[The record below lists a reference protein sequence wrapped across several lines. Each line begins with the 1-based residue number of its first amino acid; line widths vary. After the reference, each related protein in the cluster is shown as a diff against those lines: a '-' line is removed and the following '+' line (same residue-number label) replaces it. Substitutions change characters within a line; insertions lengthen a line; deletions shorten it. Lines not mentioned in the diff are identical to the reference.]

1 MSDRSNEGVIGA
13 IRGRYAARLGLALLV
28 AVALLLVL
36 GLAVN
41 AQTASQ
47 VREDAR
53 ANLESSAAIQ
63 SDEVNEWVEGN
74 QRQVRT
80 ASRLPALQSENHSEI
95 NAKLGDLVERE
106 YVSDEVVATHVITD
120 DEKRIIASSQ
130 PDEFVGENFAEMV
143 DMDDPYVS
151 KPFYVSAFDFPVVAM
166 TARVPD
172 ENRILVFMINPTGE
186 IEDLRQPV
194 ESGRTHV
201 VTKDGNAVAAP
212 NNASLSGPATDRAIS
227 NALAGDT
234 GVVTRED
241 GSLVGYAPVK
251 SKDWVVLT
259 HVERSEAFAM
269 IDTVRTGVGGM
280 VLVALLT
287 LGIVGITVGRN
298 TATALRSLAAD
309 ARDLGEGDLDATFD
323 VDRSDEIGT
332 LARTLAETRDSLRA
346 RIDEVEQLNGHLE
359 TKAEEYRDV
368 MRDAAAGDFTR
379 RMDAQSE
386 NEAMAEIA
394 EEFNE
399 MIGEI
404 ERTTAEIKQFAD
416 QVAAASEVVTASS
429 EEVYAASESVSES
442 IQEISDGAA
451 DQDAQL
457 QAVANEMSRLS
468 ATTEEI
474 AASSNDVAKLAE
486 ETAQAGRSGR
496 KAAREAMAGLDKIEA
511 TSDEAVEEIEDL
523 EAEVAEIDE
532 LIDFVTEIAT
542 QTNMLALNAS
552 IEVSRSSAKG
562 GNDDGFAAVANK
574 IKELADEAKAATEDI
589 EQRLERIKAQTEHT
603 GEEVQTASDQIADHA
618 DSIQEAIDALETIAE
633 HAQETNTGIQKISEA
648 TEQQA
653 DTTQEVVT
661 MVDEVARISEETTSE
676 AENVAAAA
684 EEQTTALT
692 EVSRSASDLTAQAER
707 LEAALARF
715 QTEANVDAG
724 FGNVEQLPNEEPA
737 DDRVVIPASS
747 EAESPDAD
755 SELDSDSD
763 SKPDAGSGLETESVS
778 ESGVDTE
785 AESDVD
791 ADADPETDS
800 ELDSETDADANSDAD
815 ADPNSDT
822 ESEDDHGVESPDA
835 Q

>member
-1 MSDRSNEGVIGA
+1 MSDRSNEGVIDA

-53 ANLESSAAIQ
+53 ASLESSAAIQ

-80 ASRLPALQSENHSEI
+80 ASQLPALRSENRSEI
-95 NAKLGDLVERE
+95 NAELDELVERE
-106 YVSDEVVATHVITD
+106 YVSDEVVATHVITEG
-120 DEKRIIASSQ
+120 EKRIIASSQ
-130 PDEFVGENFAEMV
+130 PDEFVGKNFAEMV
-143 DMDDPYVS
+143 EMDDPYVS

-172 ENRILVFMINPTGE
+172 EDRVLVFMINPTGE

-194 ESGRTHV
+194 ESGQTHV

-251 SKDWVVLT
+251 SKDWVILT

-269 IDTVRTGVGGM
+269 IQTVRTGVGAM

-298 TATALRSLAAD
+298 TATALRSLADD
-309 ARDLGEGDLDATFD
+309 ARDLGEGDLEATFD

-346 RIDEVEQLNGHLE
+346 RINEVEQLNSHLE

-368 MRDAAAGDFTR
+368 MRDAGDGDFTR
-379 RMDAQSE
+379 RMNARSE

-399 MIGEI
+399 MIAEI
-404 ERTTAEIKQFAD
+404 ERTTAEIKQFAE
-416 QVAAASEVVTASS
+416 QVANSSEVVTASS
-429 EEVYAASESVSES
+429 EEVYAASENVSDS

-457 QAVANEMSRLS
+457 QAVANEMSGLS

-474 AASSNDVAKLAE
+474 AASSNEVAKLAE

-496 KAAREAMAGLDKIEA
+496 KAAREAMEGLEKIEA
-511 TSDEAVEEIEDL
+511 TSDEAVDEIEAL

-552 IEVSRSSAKG
+552 IEVSRSSARG

-574 IKELADEAKAATEDI
+574 IKELADEAKGATEDI
-589 EQRLERIKAQTEHT
+589 ERRLERIKAQTEHT

-648 TEQQA
+648 TEKQA
-653 DTTQEVVT
+653 DTTQEVVA

-692 EVSRSASDLTAQAER
+692 EVSRSASDLTTQAER
-707 LEAALARF
+707 LKEALERF
-715 QTEANVDAG
+715 QTEASVEGRLADA
-724 FGNVEQLPNEEPA
+724 ERLPNGELAEDP
-737 DDRVVIPASS
+737 VVIPASS

-755 SELDSDSD
+755 SGSDTDSD
-763 SKPDAGSGLETESVS
+763 SKRDADSELETES
-778 ESGVDTE
+778 ESNPNPDG
-785 AESDVD
+785 D
-791 ADADPETDS
+791 ADADPEADS
-800 ELDSETDADANSDAD
+800 ELDSETDADANSDTNAD
-815 ADPNSDT
+815 VNSDA
-822 ESEDDHGVESPDA
+822 ESEADHGIESPDA